1 MSSQKRTVSMTV
13 LGATLAAGTLLAQPG
28 AASAFE
34 RITAAEEFTGLVTGR
49 ELSRFGIRL
58 QVTPST
64 GAASGEISGRGF
76 GYPVTGDWQWRD
88 GYFCRVMDWGGTE
101 IAHNC
106 QMVLRD
112 GQTLRFVSDQG
123 TGDSADFRLR

>member
-1 MSSQKRTVSMTV
+1 MT
-13 LGATLAAGTLLAQPG
+13 LRIIALFLTLAGGTLIAHPG

-34 RITAAEEFTGLVTGR
+34 RITLADEFTGLVANR

-58 QVTPST
+58 EVSP
-64 GAASGEISGRGF
+64 SGEISGRGF

-101 IAHNC
+101 IEPNC

-112 GQTLRFVSDQG
+112 GDRLRFVSDQG
-123 TGDSADFRLR
+123 TGEYADFRLR